1 MNEQLFRKKSVD
13 KVSSPEQLNEYI
25 RVANPGVWMVLAAIV
40 ILLAGVVV
48 WGFIGHLDTTLP
60 TAVVCENGEA
70 VVYIKEADIEKLEL
84 GMTVRVGDKEY
95 ALGEIPTE
103 PIRVDSTISEY
114 AIHASGLT
122 EGEWVYAVSLSG
134 DFADGVHKAEIVI
147 ESISPI
153 SFILNG
159 GEEYGKDQR

>member
-48 WGFIGHLDTTLP
+48 WGCIGHLDTTLP
-60 TAVVCENGEA
+60 TALVCENGEA
-70 VVYIKEADIEKLEL
+70 VIYVKEADAEKISE
-84 GMTVRVGDKEY
+84 GMIVRVGEKEY
-95 ALGEIPTE
+95 AISEIPTV
-103 PIRVDSTISEY
+103 PVRVDSNLSEY

-122 EGEWVYAVSLSG
+122 AGAWVYTVKVSG
-134 DFADGVHKAEIVI
+134 NFTDGVQKAEIVI

-153 SFILNG
+153 SFILN
-159 GEEYGKDQR
+159 

>member
-1 MNEQLFRKKSVD
+1 MNQQLFRKKSVD

-40 ILLAGVVV
+40 VLLVGTIV
-48 WGFIGHLDTTLP
+48 WGYIGHLDTTLS

-70 VVYIKEADIEKLEL
+70 VIYLKESDAAKIAV
-84 GMTVRVGDKEY
+84 GMPVRVGDKECTLSGLY
-95 ALGEIPTE
+95 SPE
-103 PIRVDSTISEY
+103 PLRVDGTLSEY

-122 EGEWVYAVSLSG
+122 QGEWVYAVQVDGELT
-134 DFADGVHKAEIVI
+134 DGVHKAEIVI

-153 SFILNG
+153 SFILN
-159 GEEYGKDQR
+159 

>member
-1 MNEQLFRKKSVD
+1 MNDQLFRKKSVD

-48 WGFIGHLDTTLP
+48 WGCIGHLDTTLD

-70 VVYIKEADIEKLEL
+70 VIYVNEADVEKIAV
-84 GMTVRVGDKEY
+84 GMTVRVDDNEY
-95 ALGEIPTE
+95 TVSEISAE
-103 PIRVDSTISEY
+103 PSRVDGTMSEY

-122 EGEWVYAVSLSG
+122 VGEWVYVVKVNG
-134 DFADGVHKAEIVI
+134 DFTDGVQKAEIVI

-153 SFILNG
+153 SFILN
-159 GEEYGKDQR
+159 

>member
-1 MNEQLFRKKSVD
+1 MNDQLFRKKSVER
-13 KVSSPEQLNEYI
+13 VSSPEQLNEYI

-48 WGFIGHLDTTLP
+48 WGFIGHHDTTLS

-70 VVYIKEADIEKLEL
+70 VIYVKEADIEKINV
-84 GMTVRVGDKEY
+84 GMTVRVDGKEY
-95 ALGEIPTE
+95 TVSEISRE
-103 PIRVDSTISEY
+103 PKRVDDTMSEY
-114 AIHASGLT
+114 AVHASGLT
-122 EGEWVYAVSLSG
+122 EGEWVYAVSLNG

-153 SFILNG
+153 SFILN
-159 GEEYGKDQR
+159 

>member
-48 WGFIGHLDTTLP
+48 WGFIGHLDTTL
-60 TAVVCENGEA
+60 EA
-70 VVYIKEADIEKLEL
+70 VLVSEEGNAVIYVKETDVEKVAK
-84 GMTVRVGDKEY
+84 GMTVLVGDNEY
-95 ALGEIPTE
+95 TLGEIPSE
-103 PIRVDSTISEY
+103 PKKVGSDIDLSDY
-114 AIHASGLT
+114 AIHLGGLT
-122 EGEWVYAVSLSG
+122 EGEYVYVIEVKG
-134 DFADGVHKAEIVI
+134 VNADSTYKAEIVI

-153 SFILNG
+153 SFILN
-159 GEEYGKDQR
+159 

>member
-1 MNEQLFRKKSVD
+1 MNQQLFRKKSVD

-48 WGFIGHLDTTLP
+48 WGFIGHLDTTLD

-70 VVYIKEADIEKLEL
+70 VIYVKEADAEKIAV
-84 GMTVRVGDKEY
+84 GMTVRVDDKEY
-95 ALGEIPTE
+95 TVSEIPTE
-103 PIRVDSTISEY
+103 PKRVDDTMSEY
-114 AIHASGLT
+114 AVHASGLT
-122 EGEWVYAVSLSG
+122 VGEWVYAVKVNG
-134 DFADGVHKAEIVI
+134 DIADGVQKAKIVI

-153 SFILNG
+153 SFILN
-159 GEEYGKDQR
+159 

>member
-40 ILLAGVVV
+40 ILLAGVVA
-48 WGFIGHLDTTLP
+48 WGFIGHLDTTLD

-70 VVYIKEADIEKLEL
+70 VIYVKEADVEKVEV
-84 GMTVRVGDKEY
+84 GMTVRVDDKEY
-95 ALGEIPTE
+95 TVSEISAE
-103 PIRVDSTISEY
+103 PNRVDDTMSEY

-122 EGEWVYAVSLSG
+122 VGEWVYAVKVNG
-134 DFADGVHKAEIVI
+134 DFTDGVHKAEIVI
-147 ESISPI
+147 ERISPI
-153 SFILNG
+153 SFILN
-159 GEEYGKDQR
+159 

>member
-1 MNEQLFRKKSVD
+1 
-13 KVSSPEQLNEYI
+13 
-25 RVANPGVWMVLAAIV
+25 V

-60 TAVVCENGEA
+60 TAVVCVSGEA
-70 VVYIKEADIEKLEL
+70 VIYVKEADAEKVEV

-95 ALGEIPTE
+95 AVSEISAE
-103 PIRVDSTISEY
+103 PKRVDDTMSEY

-122 EGEWVYAVSLSG
+122 AGEWVYAVKVNG
-134 DFADGVHKAEIVI
+134 DFADGVQKAEIVI

-153 SFILNG
+153 SFILN
-159 GEEYGKDQR
+159 

>member
-1 MNEQLFRKKSVD
+1 MNDQLFRKKSVD

-48 WGFIGHLDTTLP
+48 WGFIGHLDTTLS

-70 VVYIKEADIEKLEL
+70 VIYVKEADIEKGAV
-84 GMTVRVGDKEY
+84 GMTVRVDDNEY
-95 ALGEIPTE
+95 TVSEISSE
-103 PIRVDSTISEY
+103 PSRVDGTMSEY

-122 EGEWVYAVSLSG
+122 SGEWVYVVKVNG
-134 DFADGVHKAEIVI
+134 DFADGVQKAEIVI
-147 ESISPI
+147 ERISPI
-153 SFILNG
+153 SFILN
-159 GEEYGKDQR
+159 

>member
-1 MNEQLFRKKSVD
+1 MNQQLFRKKSVD

-48 WGFIGHLDTTLP
+48 WGFIGHLDTTLA

-70 VVYIKEADIEKLEL
+70 VIYVKEADVEKIAV
-84 GMTVRVGDKEY
+84 GMSVRVDDNEY
-95 ALGEIPTE
+95 TVSEISAE
-103 PIRVDSTISEY
+103 PSRVDGTMSEY

-122 EGEWVYAVSLSG
+122 SGEWVYAVSLNG

-153 SFILNG
+153 SFILN
-159 GEEYGKDQR
+159 

>member
-1 MNEQLFRKKSVD
+1 M
-13 KVSSPEQLNEYI
+13 
-25 RVANPGVWMVLAAIV
+25 GLAAIV

-60 TAVVCENGEA
+60 TAVVCVSGEA
-70 VVYIKEADIEKLEL
+70 VIYVKEADAEKIEV

-95 ALGEIPTE
+95 AVSEIPTE
-103 PIRVDSTISEY
+103 PILVDGTISDY

-122 EGEWVYAVSLSG
+122 AGEWVYAVKVNG
-134 DFADGVHKAEIVI
+134 DFADGVQKAEIVI

-153 SFILNG
+153 SFILN
-159 GEEYGKDQR
+159 